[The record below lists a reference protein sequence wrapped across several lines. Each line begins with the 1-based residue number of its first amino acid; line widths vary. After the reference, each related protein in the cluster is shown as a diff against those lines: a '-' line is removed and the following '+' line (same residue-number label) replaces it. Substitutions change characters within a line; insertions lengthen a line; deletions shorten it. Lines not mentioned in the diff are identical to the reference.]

1 MKTLWPPESCVKV
14 LRLRGLSVKNCQ
26 VVYYLWVEFRVPK
39 RDGGAPWQ
47 ARQFPQLEHKQTSA
61 RPAWHLWSS
70 TLPLRTR
77 MISRAFLAPSVTLL
91 IMTTKL
97 GATIT
102 REQAESGSFT
112 SSL

>member
-26 VVYYLWVEFRVPK
+26 VVYYLWVEFRVSK

-47 ARQFPQLEHKQTSA
+47 ARQFPQAEHKQTSA
-61 RPAWHLWSS
+61 RSTWQLWSS
-70 TLPLRTR
+70 TLPLRTH
-77 MISRAFLAPSVTLL
+77 MISRAFLAPSATQPT
-91 IMTTKL
+91 MTTKP

-102 REQAESGSFT
+102 KDQAESG
-112 SSL
+112 